1 MIRTFTMTWN
11 EMKIE
16 VVNPWVNDLTKPWL
30 NTDWIT
36 EAYGR
41 GLRPEI
47 MFKALDSNSAPIYI
61 AENTGDTA
69 DKQFPIF
76 PWKTLTLDYSTY
88 VHAMNVFYVTGTAND
103 VLSVICR

>member
-1 MIRTFTMTWN
+1 MTWN

-16 VVNPWVNDLTKPWL
+16 VVNPWVNDLTQDNL
-30 NTDWIT
+30 DTYWIT

-47 MFKALDSNSAPIYI
+47 MFKAADSNAAPIYI

-69 DKQFPIF
+69 DKQYPIF

-88 VHAMNVFYVTGTAND
+88 VHAMNVFYVTWTSSD
-103 VLSVICR
+103 LLSVICR

>member
-1 MIRTFTMTWN
+1 MIRTFTMTGN

-16 VVNPWVNDLTKPWL
+16 VTNPWVNDLTQ
-30 NTDWIT
+30 TDLDTNGIT

-47 MFKALDSNSAPIYI
+47 MFKAADTNSAPIYI
-61 AENTGDTA
+61 AENTWDTA
-69 DKQFPIF
+69 DKQYPLF

-88 VHAMNVFYVTGTAND
+88 VKTMNIFYVTWASSD
-103 VLSVICR
+103 LLSVICR